1 MPAWKGCN
9 ASSWFVHSLMVNMP
23 RKRRGDCIPPPW
35 NRQGES
41 NVFLPEQ
48 IRTVTSLLPVP
59 LFFEVAL
66 LKSAGASFLLVKV
79 ISWLCWSR
87 TSAFSNGAM
96 KVKSKQS
103 CLNYITHNEIIMRSI
118 GCRIFLAL
126 KAFNEVQ
133 RHIVLFCFGSHFLLN
148 TQTPVCV
155 NKETLQAGLLKH
167 LIVLHVLA
175 GYSQD

>member
-1 MPAWKGCN
+1 M
-9 ASSWFVHSLMVNMP
+9 
-23 RKRRGDCIPPPW
+23 
-35 NRQGES
+35 
-41 NVFLPEQ
+41 
-48 IRTVTSLLPVP
+48 
-59 LFFEVAL
+59 
-66 LKSAGASFLLVKV
+66 LVKV

-87 TSAFSNGAM
+87 TPAFSNGAM

-148 TQTPVCV
+148 TQTQVCV
-155 NKETLQAGLLKH
+155 NKETLQAGSLKH

-175 GYSQD
+175 GYSQDYCLSLFFVLLVTETTTQSHPVTQTEMTRAT